1 MLQASEYERLKHNLK
16 LYNGYLNQCIRTAK
30 KQFYHNEFSKYKNDV
45 RKTWDT
51 LKEIINKKTFKSDF
65 PSCFVH
71 DGAEITGAKTIADK
85 FNEYFTEIGP
95 KLARSIDTT
104 NKKPFNSYL
113 TAPCAASFNFDYTNP
128 DDIEK
133 IIRNLRPKSSS
144 GYDNISTKLLKEIEH
159 VISRPLSI
167 IVNQSLCT
175 GIFPEKLKIAKVI
188 PLYKKDDNKSFGNYR
203 PISLLSSISK
213 IFERVAFNQLYTYL
227 TSNDLLYESQYG
239 FRKHHSTELAALEFT
254 DRIKKE
260 MDAKKIPFSIFLD
273 LSKAFD
279 TLDHS
284 VLLSKLQFYGIRDT
298 ALNWFKSYLSNRTQY
313 VDCDGISSSI
323 RVIETGVP
331 QGSILG
337 PLLFIIYM
345 NDIHTV
351 SDNLNFILYA
361 DDTTLSSPMCS
372 FSSGCDGDVERV
384 SILINLELNKIADWL
399 AVNKL
404 SLNVQKT
411 KLMIF
416 HYRQRI
422 LTENDIPRLMI
433 NNAIIERVTEF
444 NFLGLTVN
452 EYMNWNSHTQKIANK
467 ISRTLGVMNRLKR
480 YLPFSAMKLMYDSL
494 ILSHLQFGITNWGF
508 EWERISKLQ
517 KRALRIMTNSRYN
530 AHTEPLFKQ
539 LTLLK
544 VKDIFD
550 VQCLKFWYKF
560 VNNKLPKY
568 FRDMF
573 KFNHELHDIVTRNHD
588 CLHLYPT
595 RTSGARNVL
604 RHHIPELLT
613 KFPQYLIDR
622 IKTHCIYSF
631 AHQIKCYLVDLYS
644 YACNDIN
651 CYVCNY
657 TREWQ
662 IAKSETCIL
671 WLPRNHWLYM

>member
-1 MLQASEYERLKHNLK
+1 M
-16 LYNGYLNQCIRTAK
+16 
-30 KQFYHNEFSKYKNDV
+30 
-45 RKTWDT
+45 
-51 LKEIINKKTFKSDF
+51 
-65 PSCFVH
+65 
-71 DGAEITGAKTIADK
+71 
-85 FNEYFTEIGP
+85 
-95 KLARSIDTT
+95 
-104 NKKPFNSYL
+104 
-113 TAPCAASFNFDYTNP
+113 
-128 DDIEK
+128 
-133 IIRNLRPKSSS
+133 
-144 GYDNISTKLLKEIEH
+144 
-159 VISRPLSI
+159 
-167 IVNQSLCT
+167 
-175 GIFPEKLKIAKVI
+175 
-188 PLYKKDDNKSFGNYR
+188 
-203 PISLLSSISK
+203 
-213 IFERVAFNQLYTYL
+213 AFNQLYTYL

-284 VLLSKLQFYGIRDT
+284 VLLSKLQYYGIRDT

-313 VDCDGISSSI
+313 VDSDGISSSI

-345 NDIHTV
+345 NDIYTV

-467 ISRTLGVMNRLKR
+467 ISRTLGVINRLKR
-480 YLPFSAMKLMYDSL
+480 YLPSSAMKLMYDSL
-494 ILSHLQFGITNWGF
+494 ILSHLQFGIRTYLMSNVWNFGINLWTTNYLN
-508 EWERISKLQ
+508 ISVICLN
-517 KRALRIMTNSRYN
+517 LIM
-530 AHTEPLFKQ
+530 
-539 LTLLK
+539 
-544 VKDIFD
+544 
-550 VQCLKFWYKF
+550 
-560 VNNKLPKY
+560 
-568 FRDMF
+568 
-573 KFNHELHDIVTRNHD
+573 
-588 CLHLYPT
+588 
-595 RTSGARNVL
+595 
-604 RHHIPELLT
+604 
-613 KFPQYLIDR
+613 
-622 IKTHCIYSF
+622 
-631 AHQIKCYLVDLYS
+631 S
-644 YACNDIN
+644 YMI
-651 CYVCNY
+651 
-657 TREWQ
+657 
-662 IAKSETCIL
+662 
-671 WLPRNHWLYM
+671 